1 MTVLKLTAG
10 IKIGSVIILTDLQ
23 ANCCEQNAGVAPNQP
38 AVRLQFVGEPES
50 KSPDA
55 SQYAAI
61 YQALDPTSLDW
72 ALFILSWQLLLP
84 SSL

>member
-1 MTVLKLTAG
+1 M
-10 IKIGSVIILTDLQ
+10 GSVIILADLQ
-23 ANCCEQNAGVAPNQP
+23 ANSCEQNAEVAPNQP
-38 AVRLQFVGEPES
+38 AVRLQSVGKPES

-61 YQALDPTSLDW
+61 YQALDPTS
-72 ALFILSWQLLLP
+72 